1 MSELRQR
8 STKKEEAE
16 KEKELKKEE
25 EKPSPAELAEAEDSS
40 FSWLDV
46 ARGIVFLLL
55 LSGLTSYFITRSSF
69 VWNVGRPSWTRP
81 AVIQAWIVRPL
92 SSSALSAI

>member
-8 STKKEEAE
+8 ATQREKSDKENELE
-16 KEKELKKEE
+16 KEKEKSSLNK
-25 EKPSPAELAEAEDSS
+25 LAEAEDSS

-46 ARGIVFLLL
+46 ARSIVFLLL
-55 LSGLTSYFITRSSF
+55 LSGLTSYFITRNSF

-81 AVIQAWIVRPL
+81 AVIQAWIVRPP
-92 SSSALSAI
+92 SSSALCTI